1 MTEEQLI
8 AALQAARDMSTV
20 EGWTRRE
27 IESILGVREDQA
39 RENIRKLIDQGL
51 MEFSGKRALFAMDGK
66 RSMVPVYRLTAR
78 SETS

>member
-1 MTEEQLI
+1 VTEEQLL
-8 AALQAARDMSTV
+8 AALQAAREGSSV

-66 RSMVPVYRLTAR
+66 RILVPVYRLTGR
-78 SETS
+78 